1 MAQVVNLLVEDGGCQ
16 ERRQECIASCLYCIK
31 LQCLVYWYKT
41 IYNVW
46 CTGTKLSCTFNS
58 ETWHHPCGAGLDS
71 APLSRIRIKTKEETM
86 ARWLLLALALCALA
100 TVAGERAFNA
110 LALTRITTAVAR
122 PRGGFS
128 LRPGSANIMGRWH
141 RG

>member
-1 MAQVVNLLVEDGGCQ
+1 MHRLGPV
-16 ERRQECIASCLYCIK
+16 LYSTV
-31 LQCLVYWYKT
+31 LYYA
-41 IYNVW
+41 VW
-46 CTGTKLSCTFNS
+46 CTGTFQPLLYHLASS
-58 ETWHHPCGAGLDS
+58 AAAYHPSAAYRAGLDS
-71 APLSRIRIKTKEETM
+71 DPLSRIRIKTKEETM